1 VVGAD
6 VCVGGGGSR
15 LCGWWGQ
22 MSVWV
27 VGAAVCVGGGGRR
40 LLLVMF
46 SLVDST
52 LAEKDTTIM
61 LGINSVLYYMSVVLY
76 V

>member
-1 VVGAD
+1 MWVVGAD
-6 VCVGGGGSR
+6 
-15 LCGWWGQ
+15 
-22 MSVWV
+22 
-27 VGAAVCVGGGGRR
+27 VCVGGGGRR

-46 SLVDST
+46 SLADST

-61 LGINSVLYYMSVVLY
+61 LGINSVLYYMSVVLS